1 MSGRQIIGVIL
12 LAVGLLALAYGGFT
26 FTKDSHEVDVG
37 PIEFSI
43 EEKERVN
50 VPLWAGVASAI
61 AGVVLLTSSR
71 RR

>member
-1 MSGRQIIGVIL
+1 MDSRRVIGVIL
-12 LAVGLLALAYGGFT
+12 LAAGLLALAYGGFT
-26 FTKDSHEVDVG
+26 YTKDSHDVDVG

-50 VPLWAGVASAI
+50 IPLWAGVVSAI
-61 AGVVLLTSSR
+61 AGVVLVTSSR